1 MEEKTVSE
9 NTAEDINSN
18 DKNESKLSST
28 LPKVLICAAVT
39 VAVVLVL
46 HLLFGI
52 FSINSQVNDN
62 HNVLVYDYETLG
74 YYGLSGGKISE
85 NQISGDI
92 SSAKEAIS
100 GDVSAVLTG
109 GGTLYLYSDNNFLTV
124 DENVLD
130 FLLSSKGNA
139 IVYSTKDKKLNLFC
153 LNESKGYEVAQNAD
167 LGYIVSPN
175 GNYAAYTVTNAA
187 GIKETYIFDKAAQT
201 KAFEKY
207 IPVCISDNGEIYA
220 YDPQNDTLYYKNS
233 TEAVVIN
240 EKTDEGFFVNENCD
254 QIMFCSEE
262 KMYISENGS
271 EARRISSNKVS
282 LITPHGHAAAT
293 VNSNTIFVGVGT
305 LFDCLYYDG
314 ANNIF
319 KLTSSY
325 DEQQSRYSTIR
336 LNTFYEN
343 YYLNKDSSRVY
354 YIDDN
359 SSLCSSRI
367 KENPDINTISDN
379 VNVFYVSNNEKKV
392 AYITNDR
399 KLYVY
404 QNGQSFFVSENADL
418 VQIGENNTVFYLSN
432 NALYKFVSGTPE
444 LVAENVQSL
453 YCKPDGMY
461 FTCSTDELLSAVY
474 CGNEKDGYNM
484 TSGEGELYIIN
495 N

>member
-1 MEEKTVSE
+1 MEEKIISE
-9 NTAEDINSN
+9 NTPEDINSN
-18 DKNESKLSST
+18 DKNESKLRSN

-39 VAVVLVL
+39 AAVVFAL
-46 HLLFGI
+46 HFLFGI
-52 FSINSQVNDN
+52 YSLNSQVKDN
-62 HNVLVYDYETLG
+62 HNVLVYDYETQG

-85 NQISGDI
+85 TQISGDI

-100 GDVSAVLTG
+100 GNASAVLTSS
-109 GGTLYLYSDNNFLTV
+109 GTLYLYSDNSFLTV
-124 DENVLD
+124 SENVLD

-139 IVYSTKDKKLNLFC
+139 IAYSTKDRKLNLFC
-153 LNESKGYEVAQNAD
+153 LNENKGYEIAQNAD

-175 GNYAAYTVTNAA
+175 GSCAAYTVTNAA
-187 GIKETYIFDKAAQT
+187 GIKETYIFDKATLT

-220 YDPQNDTLYYKNS
+220 YDSQNDALYYKNA
-233 TEAVVIN
+233 TETVTIS

-271 EARRISSNKVS
+271 ESRRASSNKAS

-293 VNSNTIFVGVGT
+293 ENNNTIFVGVNT

-319 KLTSSY
+319 KLTPSY
-325 DEQQSRYSTIR
+325 NEQESRYSTIR

-343 YYLNKDSSRVY
+343 YYLNEDSSCVY
-354 YIDDN
+354 YIDNN
-359 SSLCSSRI
+359 SRLCYSKI
-367 KENPDINTISDN
+367 KESADIDIVSEN
-379 VNVFYVSNNEKKV
+379 VKVFFISNNEKKI

-404 QNGQSFFVSENADL
+404 QNGQSNFVSENADL

-432 NALYKFVSGTPE
+432 NALYKFSSDTPE

-453 YCKPDGMY
+453 YCKQDGMC
-461 FTCSTDELLSAVY
+461 FTCSTDELMSAVY
-474 CGNEKDGYNM
+474 CGNEKDGYNII
-484 TSGEGELYIIN
+484 SKEGELYIIN